1 MVWGFVWR
9 RGEGDAGRGERGK
22 GGERRERRG
31 KRERKGGRH
40 ERSQPPIDIVMGPP
54 HLCAF
59 WSTTNPRDASHASA
73 EVIMRVSLKGRKR
86 AQGLRNRGRTRG
98 GKKSSSM
105 IPRPTDRAPLDFEK
119 GRRRR
124 VLGAASALDPVRPS
138 NAAQSAL
145 QTAGSED
152 GTGQEPRARRRLA
165 KGAIREQRRRLLR
178 RSRHPLSRKEREA
191 QPVSSLHGLP
201 DPSQAAHSPR

>member
-1 MVWGFVWR
+1 MGGGVS
-9 RGEGDAGRGERGK
+9 GERGERG
-22 GGERRERRG
+22 EREEEKEREREVG
-31 KRERKGGRH
+31 TSD
-40 ERSQPPIDIVMGPP
+40 RSRRSTSSWGPRI
-54 HLCAF
+54 LCAF

>member
-1 MVWGFVWR
+1 
-9 RGEGDAGRGERGK
+9 
-22 GGERRERRG
+22 
-31 KRERKGGRH
+31 
-40 ERSQPPIDIVMGPP
+40 
-54 HLCAF
+54 
-59 WSTTNPRDASHASA
+59 
-73 EVIMRVSLKGRKR
+73 MRVSLKGRKR

-145 QTAGSED
+145 HTAGSED

-165 KGAIREQRRRLLR
+165 KGAIREQRRRLRKGEVMELLER
-178 RSRHPLSRKEREA
+178 RRQEQQQRQLGPPEPSHGQEIEYDEA
-191 QPVSSLHGLP
+191 
-201 DPSQAAHSPR
+201 A